1 MTKPVLDIRNL
12 VKSFGAVQAT
22 QNVSLTL
29 NPGEIHALIGP
40 NGAGKSTLIAQI
52 SGALKPDAGQVWFLD
67 QDVTA
72 LDTPQRARMGLGRS
86 FQISATVP
94 EFTALQNVLLCAAPD
109 GRSQYWRNVLHDQA
123 RRDVADQLLARVGLG
138 ARRAVPA
145 SDLSHGERRQLELAM
160 ALALRPRAFL
170 LDEPMAGLDGEGT
183 GDIMRLL
190 DPLRHEAPILLVEHD
205 MDAVFALADRI
216 TVLDYGQVLATGT
229 PDEIRSN
236 SDVRRAYLGAET

>member
-1 MTKPVLDIRNL
+1 MTDPVIEVRDL
-12 VKSFGAVQAT
+12 VKSFGALKAT

-29 NPGEIHALIGP
+29 RTGEIHALIGP

-52 SGALKPDAGQVWFLD
+52 SGALRPDTGAVWFLG
-67 QDVTA
+67 QNVTGSETA
-72 LDTPQRARMGLGRS
+72 ARARMGLGRS

-94 EFTALQNVLLCAAPD
+94 EFTALQNVLLCAAP
-109 GRSQYWRNVLHDQA
+109 GARPGFWRPVLRDQA
-123 RRDVADQLLARVGLG
+123 RREMSETVLNRVGLG

-160 ALALRPRAFL
+160 ALAMQPRAFL
-170 LDEPMAGLDGEGT
+170 LDEPMAGLDGAGT
-183 GDIMRLL
+183 AVLTGLL
-190 DPLRHEAPILLVEHD
+190 DPLRSEAPILLVEHD

-229 PDEIRSN
+229 PAEIRAN
-236 SDVRRAYLGAET
+236 PDVRRAYLGDEA